1 MKKSVFILLLVMG
14 MSLMTSML
22 VSCDPNQG
30 EEDVYIIPEDDGPE
44 STLEENREVDGY

>member
-44 STLEENREVDGY
+44 SIFENDSELDVD